1 MTVVGGQLPR
11 MRADSEWRF
20 IHDLAIS
27 ARMRLN
33 ALSRVTALVTL
44 TLPGCAF
51 IVADLNPFASRP
63 QALEEHVVEGEGK
76 AKILV
81 VDVSQIISD
90 EERDSA
96 LGLGKQE
103 SVVARVS
110 EELQQATDDDRVKAV
125 VLRINS
131 PGGTVTASDTLYHV
145 VRDFAA
151 KKQVPVIAQMLDMGT
166 SGAYYVALSADEIIA
181 QPTTVTGS
189 IGVIMFGL
197 NVQGLLDKVGVKN
210 QTLKA
215 GANKDIGSPLREMTP
230 EERQILQ
237 AVLDDM
243 RGRFVQLVHERRP
256 DANPESFSAVTD
268 GRIVIAGQALQAGLI
283 DRIGYLDDAISIAK
297 QRAGLTEARVILYRR
312 GNEFSENVYSRAGT
326 APAQVNLFNFD
337 LSALAGHGPSFLY
350 LWQPQLGE

>member
-1 MTVVGGQLPR
+1 
-11 MRADSEWRF
+11 MRTWLCAVSGF
-20 IHDLAIS
+20 AVLLGAF
-27 ARMRLN
+27 
-33 ALSRVTALVTL
+33 

-51 IVADLNPFASRP
+51 VVADLNPFAARP

-81 VDVSQIISD
+81 VDVSHAISD
-90 EERDSA
+90 EEREGT

-103 SVVARVS
+103 SVVARVT
-110 EELQQATDDDRVKAV
+110 EELRQATDDDRLKAV

-145 VRDFAA
+145 VREFAA

-166 SGAYYVALSADEIIA
+166 SGAYYVALAADEIIA

-197 NVQGLLDKVGVKN
+197 NVQGLLEKVGVKN

-237 AVLDDM
+237 SVLDDM
-243 RGRFVQLVHERRP
+243 RGRFVQLVRERRP
-256 DANPESFSAVTD
+256 HASPESFAAVTD
-268 GRIVIAGQALQAGLI
+268 GRIVTADQALQAGLI
-283 DRIGYLDDAISIAK
+283 DRIGYLDDAIAIARE
-297 QRAGLTEARVILYRR
+297 RAGLTTARVILYRR
-312 GNEFSENVYSRAGT
+312 ANEFSENIYSKAGA
-326 APAQVNLFNFD
+326 APAQVNLINFD
-337 LSALAGHGPSFLY
+337 LGALAGHGPAFMY

>member
-1 MTVVGGQLPR
+1 LGAL
-11 MRADSEWRF
+11 
-20 IHDLAIS
+20 
-27 ARMRLN
+27 
-33 ALSRVTALVTL
+33 ALS
-44 TLPGCAF
+44 GCAF
-51 IVADLNPFASRP
+51 VIADLNPFASRP
-63 QALEEHVVEGEGK
+63 QGLEEHVVQGEGK

-81 VDVSQIISD
+81 VAVSHMISS
-90 EERDSA
+90 EEREGT

-103 SVVARVS
+103 SVVARVT
-110 EELQQATDDDRVKAV
+110 EELRQAADDDRVKAV

-131 PGGTVTASDTLYHV
+131 PGGTVTGSDTLYHV
-145 VRDFAA
+145 IRDFAA
-151 KKQVPVIAQMLDMGT
+151 KKQLPVIAQMLDLGT
-166 SGAYYVALSADEIIA
+166 SGAYYVALATDEIVA

-197 NVQGLLDKVGVKN
+197 NVQGLLEKVGVKN

-237 AVLDDM
+237 SVLDDM
-243 RGRFVQLVHERRP
+243 RGRFVQLVRERRP
-256 DANPESFSAVTD
+256 HANPESFAAVTD
-268 GRIVIAGQALQAGLI
+268 GRIVTAGQALQAGLI

-312 GNEFSENVYSRAGT
+312 GSEFSENIYSRAGT
-326 APAQVNLFNFD
+326 APAQVNLINFD
-337 LSALAGHGPSFLY
+337 LSALAGHGPAFMY